1 MKNRRKEERGST
13 VLVTPLIWTISI
25 LIFLF
30 FLVTALRVIEPF
42 VVYQKISETSLKY
55 IFIMEEYG
63 YLAAKDKENLLRELQ
78 QKGLDVSKVRI
89 NADERR
95 REYGEVIG
103 LEIHYRYS
111 FRHMRFQRSALT
123 PEYETEDIAMCV
135 SKKGVSKR

>member
-1 MKNRRKEERGST
+1 MNTWWKEKKGST

-25 LIFLF
+25 FIFLF

-63 YLAAKDKENLLRELQ
+63 CLAAKDKENLLIELQ
-78 QKGLDVSKVRI
+78 QKGIDTARVKIFANEKVK
-89 NADERR
+89 
-95 REYGEVIG
+95 EYGEVVELNIQ
-103 LEIHYRYS
+103 YRYP
-111 FRHMRFQRSALT
+111 FRHSRFKNNTLN
-123 PEYETEDIAMCV
+123 PEYKTDDIQMCV

>member
-1 MKNRRKEERGST
+1 MKTWWQSKKGST

-30 FLVTALRVIEPF
+30 FLVTALRTMEPF

-63 YLAAKDKENLLRELQ
+63 YLAAKDKENLLEELQ
-78 QKGLDVSKVRI
+78 QKGIDIAKVSI
-89 NADERR
+89 DADEKK
-95 REYGEVIG
+95 REYGEV
-103 LEIHYRYS
+103 LELNIHYRYS
-111 FRHMRFQRSALT
+111 FQHARFRKKALT
-123 PEYETEDIAMCV
+123 PEYEKEDIAMCV